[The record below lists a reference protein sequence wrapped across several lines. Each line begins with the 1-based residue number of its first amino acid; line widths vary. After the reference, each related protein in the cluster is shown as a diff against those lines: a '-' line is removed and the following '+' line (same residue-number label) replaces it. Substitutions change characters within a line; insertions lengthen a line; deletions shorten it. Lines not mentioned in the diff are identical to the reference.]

1 MPPRSRRNRW
11 KRDSTIVTFALGMG
25 AVEILFL
32 GGRASVFTFLIGLLL
47 SPLVLRIDES
57 RRDGP

>member
-1 MPPRSRRNRW
+1 MPSRLSRW
-11 KRDSTIVTFALGMG
+11 KRDSIIVTFALCGG
-25 AVEILFL
+25 AYEIIIG

-57 RRDGP
+57 RGKP

>member
-1 MPPRSRRNRW
+1 MRRPGRW
-11 KRDSTIVTFALGMG
+11 KRDSIIVTFALAGG
-25 AVEILFL
+25 AYEIVAG

-57 RRDGP
+57 RKEQA